1 MYKNILLTGGTGY
14 VGARLAPRLLEKGY
28 KLRCICRE
36 PEEIKTRYWSKDA
49 EIVKGDFYC
58 DSGLKEKFENIDCAY
73 YLIHSMRDNKDFPK
87 YEEITALNFVKA
99 AKAAKI
105 KKIIYLGGLAKK
117 DEVLSPHLKS
127 RLRVGEILRSNFPN
141 VVEFRAGIIVGS
153 GSVSFEMIR
162 YLTERIPF
170 ILEFKYLKK
179 SHCQPIAIRDVLS
192 YLISAI
198 DNPLS
203 ENKIIEISGPDCLKY
218 CDMLDIY
225 AKIRGLKRIRIP
237 CPSPSPKLCARVIS
251 SFTPVPYNI
260 AVSLLESLKNNAVKS
275 NEEALRIFPDIK
287 PLDYETAVKYALQ
300 RILENKVESSWTSN
314 YTPSYHTPCSFIDSQ
329 GIILQNY
336 TMEINAN
343 GKKIY
348 DIVSAIGG
356 DNGYYF
362 SNWLWKLKAWQD
374 KLIGGIGMRNGRR
387 DRFEIH
393 QGETIDFW
401 RVERIIKDE
410 LLLLRAE
417 MKLPGKGWLQF
428 KINNINERKSL
439 IQITAYFEPKGVS
452 GYIYWYLLY
461 PLHTFIFKGLI
472 KKIKEMS
479 EQSL

>member
-1 MYKNILLTGGTGY
+1 
-14 VGARLAPRLLEKGY
+14 
-28 KLRCICRE
+28 
-36 PEEIKTRYWSKDA
+36 
-49 EIVKGDFYC
+49 
-58 DSGLKEKFENIDCAY
+58 
-73 YLIHSMRDNKDFPK
+73 
-87 YEEITALNFVKA
+87 
-99 AKAAKI
+99 
-105 KKIIYLGGLAKK
+105 
-117 DEVLSPHLKS
+117 
-127 RLRVGEILRSNFPN
+127 
-141 VVEFRAGIIVGS
+141 
-153 GSVSFEMIR
+153 
-162 YLTERIPF
+162 
-170 ILEFKYLKK
+170 
-179 SHCQPIAIRDVLS
+179 
-192 YLISAI
+192 
-198 DNPLS
+198 
-203 ENKIIEISGPDCLKY
+203 
-218 CDMLDIY
+218 
-225 AKIRGLKRIRIP
+225 
-237 CPSPSPKLCARVIS
+237 
-251 SFTPVPYNI
+251 
-260 AVSLLESLKNNAVKS
+260 
-275 NEEALRIFPDIK
+275 
-287 PLDYETAVKYALQ
+287 
-300 RILENKVESSWTSN
+300 
-314 YTPSYHTPCSFIDSQ
+314 
-329 GIILQNY
+329 
-336 TMEINAN
+336 MEINAN